1 MKIQSFETDFPCFF
15 SIHTKLKNKIM
26 VNKERLKK
34 KCLVISIFHP
44 VYVGLESDAE
54 NLVCINLNFKY
65 FKKFVN

>member
-1 MKIQSFETDFPCFF
+1 
-15 SIHTKLKNKIM
+15 M

-54 NLVCINLNFKY
+54 NLVCININFKY